1 MTIRENI
8 FADFEDALIKAESS
22 LEFISVT
29 EDSKFG
35 YRRLEV
41 DITHV
46 EGMDIESGCFSRR
59 ERSYLE
65 KTLESITKYSTQFN
79 ADGDEESYYC
89 VDYRILDRRGR
100 EITPAIRYT
109 YNWFAGGW
117 EKDETPSSLD
127 ETEKFKTRLADF
139 LARTIAL
146 QLRRCPYS
154 HSEVYHEYNSDD
166 NCYFSINIGL
176 GEDESYSEKDVTD
189 IIKTIPVAIA
199 DEFLFEIWVE
209 KDGKIQDADD
219 FRFRFS
225 QGTWERIHHNDE
237 E

>member
-109 YNWFAGGW
+109 YNWFAGAGRRTKHHPALMKRKNSRRDLQISLQ
-117 EKDETPSSLD
+117 ERLPCSSGD
-127 ETEKFKTRLADF
+127 VRTATVKSTMSTTAMITATSRL
-139 LARTIAL
+139 T
-146 QLRRCPYS
+146 
-154 HSEVYHEYNSDD
+154 SD
-166 NCYFSINIGL
+166 S
-176 GEDESYSEKDVTD
+176 
-189 IIKTIPVAIA
+189 
-199 DEFLFEIWVE
+199 
-209 KDGKIQDADD
+209 GKMNPI
-219 FRFRFS
+219 RKRMS
-225 QGTWERIHHNDE
+225 LT
-237 E
+237 